1 MLLSDRMRAV
11 AGLVQPC
18 KSIADIGCDHG
29 YVAMELVRSK
39 VCRHVIAMDVNSG
52 PLDRARHNIADF
64 CMQDYIETRL
74 SDGVSALRE
83 GEAEGIIC
91 AGMGGKLV
99 ISILEQGKK
108 LIGEMKQVI
117 LQPQSELSEVRGYL
131 REKGYLVEKEDIIYE
146 DGKYYPMMRA
156 LPGAF
161 GKLEWQ
167 ISGNLEQKCRKSG
180 VYINGIPASRQPFN
194 ISETSKGEAK
204 RLTRVQ
210 DTYGP
215 CLLSMAHPVLKR
227 YLLWQKA
234 NFEKI
239 RNDLL
244 SQERLTDRQQLRVQE
259 LDEKLSDIVFCLYY
273 YFRYRSG
280 SMKMLQMMENAY
292 EML

>member
-1 MLLSDRMRAV
+1 MQMLLSDRMKAV

-18 KSIADIGCDHG
+18 RSIADIGCDHG
-29 YVAMELVRSK
+29 YVAMELVRSNI
-39 VCRHVIAMDVNSG
+39 CRHVIAMDINSG
-52 PLDRARHNIADF
+52 PLDRAKQNIADYA
-64 CMQDYIETRL
+64 MQDYIETRL

-83 GEAEGIIC
+83 GETDGIIC

-108 LIGEMKQVI
+108 LIGAMTQVI
-117 LQPQSELSEVRGYL
+117 LQPQSELDEVRRYL
-131 REKGYLVEKEDIIYE
+131 RKKGFLIDKEDMIYE

-167 ISGNLEQKCRKSG
+167 ISGNLEQKCKKSG
-180 VYINGIPASRQPFN
+180 VYVNGIPASRQMFHVSE
-194 ISETSKGEAK
+194 ISVEETQ

-215 CLLSMAHPVLKR
+215 CLLEMAHPVLKR

-234 NFEKI
+234 KLENI
-239 RNDLL
+239 RDSLL
-244 SQERLTDRQQLRVQE
+244 CQKQLTDRQQGRVEE
-259 LDEKLSDIVFCLYY
+259 LDEKLSDIVFCLYC
-273 YFRYRSG
+273 YFRYR
-280 SMKMLQMMENAY
+280 
-292 EML
+292 

>member
-64 CMQDYIETRL
+64 CLQDYIETRL

-273 YFRYRSG
+273 YFRYR
-280 SMKMLQMMENAY
+280 
-292 EML
+292 

>member
-146 DGKYYPMMRA
+146 DGKSYPMMRA

-215 CLLSMAHPVLKR
+215 CLLSMAHPGLKR

-273 YFRYRSG
+273 YFRYR
-280 SMKMLQMMENAY
+280 
-292 EML
+292 

>member
-161 GKLEWQ
+161 GKLE
-167 ISGNLEQKCRKSG
+167 
-180 VYINGIPASRQPFN
+180 
-194 ISETSKGEAK
+194 
-204 RLTRVQ
+204 
-210 DTYGP
+210 
-215 CLLSMAHPVLKR
+215 
-227 YLLWQKA
+227 
-234 NFEKI
+234 
-239 RNDLL
+239 
-244 SQERLTDRQQLRVQE
+244 
-259 LDEKLSDIVFCLYY
+259 
-273 YFRYRSG
+273 
-280 SMKMLQMMENAY
+280 
-292 EML
+292 

>member
-29 YVAMELVRSK
+29 YIAMELVRSK
-39 VCRHVIAMDVNSG
+39 ICRHVIAMDINSG
-52 PLDRARHNIADF
+52 PLDRAKQNIADYD
-64 CMQDYIETRL
+64 MQDYIETRL

-83 GEAEGIIC
+83 DEADGIIC
-91 AGMGGKLV
+91 AGMGGRLV

-108 LIGEMKQVI
+108 LIGEMKQII
-117 LQPQSELSEVRGYL
+117 LQPQSELDEVRSYL
-131 REKGYLVEKEDIIYE
+131 REKGYLIDKEDIIYE

-180 VYINGIPASRQPFN
+180 VYINGIPASRQPFH
-194 ISETSKGEAK
+194 ISEVSKGEVQ

-215 CLLSMAHPVLKR
+215 CLLTMAHPILKR
-227 YLLWQKA
+227 YLLWQKV
-234 NFEKI
+234 NYENI
-239 RNDLL
+239 RNNLL
-244 SQERLTDRQQLRVQE
+244 SQKELTDRQKRRAEE
-259 LDEKLSDIVFCLYY
+259 LDEKLSDIVFCLYCY
-273 YFRYRSG
+273 YKNR
-280 SMKMLQMMENAY
+280 
-292 EML
+292 

>member
-29 YVAMELVRSK
+29 YVAMEIVRSK
-39 VCRHVIAMDVNSG
+39 ICRHVIAMDINSG
-52 PLDRARHNIADF
+52 PLDRARHNIADYG
-64 CMQDYIETRL
+64 MQDYIETRL
-74 SDGVSALRE
+74 SDGVSALQE
-83 GEAEGIIC
+83 DEAEGIIC
-91 AGMGGKLV
+91 AGMGGRLV

-117 LQPQSELSEVRGYL
+117 LQPQSELEEVRVYL
-131 REKGYLVEKEDIIYE
+131 REKGYLIDKEDIIYE

-161 GKLEWQ
+161 GRLEWQ

-180 VYINGIPASRQPFN
+180 VYINGIPASRQPFH
-194 ISETSKGEAK
+194 ISEISKGEAQ

-215 CLLSMAHPVLKR
+215 CLLAMAHPVLKR
-227 YLLWQKA
+227 YLLWQKV
-234 NFEKI
+234 NCENI
-239 RNDLL
+239 RNNLL
-244 SQERLTDRQQLRVQE
+244 SQRELTDRQRRRVEE
-259 LDEKLSDIVFCLYY
+259 LDEKLSDIVFCLYCY
-273 YFRYRSG
+273 Y
-280 SMKMLQMMENAY
+280 KNK
-292 EML
+292 

>member
-194 ISETSKGEAK
+194 IAGTSKGEAK

-273 YFRYRSG
+273 YFRYR
-280 SMKMLQMMENAY
+280 
-292 EML
+292 

>member
-244 SQERLTDRQQLRVQE
+244 SQERLTDRQQLRVQK

-273 YFRYRSG
+273 YFRYR
-280 SMKMLQMMENAY
+280 
-292 EML
+292 

>member
-18 KSIADIGCDHG
+18 ESIADIGCDHG
-29 YVAMELVRSK
+29 YVAMELVRNK
-39 VCRHVIAMDVNSG
+39 TCRHVIAMDINSG
-52 PLDRARHNIADF
+52 PLECAKRNIADYD
-64 CMQDYIETRL
+64 MQDYIETRL
-74 SDGVSALRE
+74 SDGVSALRA
-83 GEAEGIIC
+83 GEAQGIIC

-108 LIGEMKQVI
+108 QIRDMRQII

-131 REKGYLVEKEDIIYE
+131 REKGYLIDREDIIYE

-167 ISGNLEQKCRKSG
+167 ISGNLDQKCRKSG
-180 VYINGIPASRQPFN
+180 VHVNGIPANRQPFD
-194 ISETSKGEAK
+194 ISEVSKAEAQ

-215 CLLSMAHPVLKR
+215 CLLAMAHPILKR

-239 RNDLL
+239 RTNLIR
-244 SQERLTDRQQLRVQE
+244 QNQLTDRQQCRVEQ

-273 YFRYRSG
+273 YYKR
-280 SMKMLQMMENAY
+280 
-292 EML
+292 

>member
-1 MLLSDRMRAV
+1 
-11 AGLVQPC
+11 
-18 KSIADIGCDHG
+18 
-29 YVAMELVRSK
+29 
-39 VCRHVIAMDVNSG
+39 MDVNSG

-167 ISGNLEQKCRKSG
+167 ISGNPEQKCRKSG

-273 YFRYRSG
+273 YFRYR
-280 SMKMLQMMENAY
+280 
-292 EML
+292 

>member
-29 YVAMELVRSK
+29 YVAMELVRSN
-39 VCRHVIAMDVNSG
+39 VCRHVIAMDINRG
-52 PLDRARHNIADF
+52 PLERAKHNIADY

-74 SDGVSALRE
+74 SDGVSALE
-83 GEAEGIIC
+83 KGEAEGIIC

-99 ISILEQGKK
+99 ISILERGKE
-108 LIGEMKQVI
+108 LIGAMRQVV
-117 LQPQSELSEVRGYL
+117 LQPQSELSEVRSYL
-131 REKGYLVEKEDIIYE
+131 RKKGYLIEQEDIIYE

-180 VYINGIPASRQPFN
+180 VYINGIPACRQPFN
-194 ISETSKGEAK
+194 ISEISMGEAQ
-204 RLTRVQ
+204 RLTRVH

-215 CLLSMAHPVLKR
+215 CLLTMAHPVLRR

-234 NFEKI
+234 NLEEI
-239 RNDLL
+239 RNQLL
-244 SQERLTDRQQLRVQE
+244 GQSPLTDRQERRVQE
-259 LDEKLSDIVFCLYY
+259 LDEKLSDVVFCLYC
-273 YFRYRSG
+273 YF
-280 SMKMLQMMENAY
+280 K
-292 EML
+292 

>member
-39 VCRHVIAMDVNSG
+39 TCRHVIAMDINSG
-52 PLDRARHNIADF
+52 PLDRAKRNIADYG
-64 CMQDYIETRL
+64 MQDYIETRL
-74 SDGVSALRE
+74 SDGVCALRE
-83 GEAEGIIC
+83 GEADGVIC
-91 AGMGGKLV
+91 AGMGGRLV
-99 ISILEQGKK
+99 ISILEQGKR
-108 LIGEMKQVI
+108 LVSEMRQVI
-117 LQPQSELSEVRGYL
+117 LQPQSELAEVRSYL
-131 REKGYLVEKEDIIYE
+131 REKGYLIDREDIIYE

-161 GKLEWQ
+161 GKLERQ

-180 VYINGIPASRQPFN
+180 VYVNGIPASRQPFH
-194 ISETSKGEAK
+194 ISDVSKGEAQ

-215 CLLSMAHPVLKR
+215 CLLAMAHPVLKR

-234 NFEKI
+234 NFENI
-239 RNDLL
+239 RANLRG
-244 SQERLTDRQQLRVQE
+244 QGQLTDRQQRRVEE
-259 LDEKLSDIVFCLYY
+259 LDEKLSDIVFCLYC
-273 YFRYRSG
+273 YF
-280 SMKMLQMMENAY
+280 KHQ
-292 EML
+292 

>member
-259 LDEKLSDIVFCLYY
+259 LDEKLSDIVFCLYC
-273 YFRYRSG
+273 YFRYR
-280 SMKMLQMMENAY
+280 
-292 EML
+292 